1 MSLISQSPTQLTRQ
15 NQSHSLEVNF
25 PDLEDTTESKSS
37 PARGILI
44 GFAFSLLIWAGIFGF
59 FFR

>member
-1 MSLISQSPTQLTRQ
+1 MSLISQSSTQLTRQ

-25 PDLEDTTESKSS
+25 PDLEDAAEFQAS
-37 PARGILI
+37 PAKGILI

-59 FFR
+59 LFR